1 LALTVNAKKFLI
13 IIKLHYSNVTNLY
26 WWCSDPLL
34 QISALTITI
43 KDEAR
48 KQIYLQILSDQF
60 CMKIISSIIDGPKTA
75 VEIAKTTSIPIS
87 TVYRRLQFLQENKM
101 LKTSGGLN
109 KDGKYFT
116 YLSKLKAASTFFNGS
131 EIWVSVT
138 PNLHFTIN

>member
-1 LALTVNAKKFLI
+1 M
-13 IIKLHYSNVTNLY
+13 IIKLHYSNATILY
-26 WWCSDPLL
+26 WQCSDFLL
-34 QISALTITI
+34 QISALAITI

-60 CMKIISSIIDGPKTA
+60 CMGIISSIIDGPKTA

-87 TVYRRLQFLQENKM
+87 TVYRRLQFLQENKI

-109 KDGKYFT
+109 KDGKYFV
-116 YLSKLKAASTFFNGS
+116 YLSKLKAASTFFDGS

-138 PNLHFTIN
+138 PNLNFTIN

>member
-1 LALTVNAKKFLI
+1 M
-13 IIKLHYSNVTNLY
+13 
-26 WWCSDPLL
+26 

-60 CMKIISSIIDGPKTA
+60 CMGIISSIIDGPKTA

-109 KDGKYFT
+109 KDGKYFV
-116 YLSKLKAASTFFNGS
+116 YLSKLKAASTFFDGS

-138 PNLHFTIN
+138 PNLNFTIN